1 MLVIFAVEVCIALFV
16 HDAFIRPF
24 VGDIIVIWFV
34 YYFIRAFV
42 NCKPIYIALFTLAF
56 SFAVEIGQ
64 YFKLVAVLGLEDNK
78 LARIIIGTSFSWWD
92 MLCYVIGF
100 GFLFLLDKDLRENN
114 NKNSICHSERN
125 VVK

>member
-16 HDAFIRPF
+16 HDNFIRPF

-42 NCKPIYIALFTLAF
+42 NCKPIYIALFTLVF

-64 YFKLVAVLGLEDNK
+64 YFKLVTVLGLEDNK
-78 LARIIIGTSFSWWD
+78 LARIVIGTSFSWWD
-92 MLCYVIGF
+92 LLCYVIGF
-100 GFLFLLDKDLRENN
+100 GFLFLLDKDLR
-114 NKNSICHSERN
+114 KNH
-125 VVK
+125 

>member
-16 HDAFIRPF
+16 HDNFIRPF

-42 NCKPIYIALFTLAF
+42 NCKPIYIALFTLVF

-64 YFKLVAVLGLEDNK
+64 YFKLVTVLGLQDNK
-78 LARIIIGTSFSWWD
+78 LARIVIGTSFSWWD
-92 MLCYVIGF
+92 LLCYVIGF
-100 GFLFLLDKDLRENN
+100 GFLFLLDKDLR
-114 NKNSICHSERN
+114 KNH
-125 VVK
+125 